1 MTDDLDIGFFEHP
14 LSVGIDFVKRLD
26 PKLVSSFA
34 YVQLQ
39 AAAQG
44 VDETD
49 VLWLLLCGACCRNN
63 VYTCVLDGI
72 INYGVYDSLLKDYR
86 DTRAVL
92 AVERTWSLYGTY
104 EYLRSKPGDY
114 DYDLCNSLVAWRDG
128 MLCEED
134 DCLSQPLPEHKKL
147 HLHSA
152 LFSRSPYMYAKWF
165 SRAAKVSAPHSGYY
179 GTLKHALRLFE
190 FKLQKETEADRN
202 FKVDSEIVAAMEKKL
217 AEMNNMQMHLN

>member
-1 MTDDLDIGFFEHP
+1 MTDDLDIGFFGHP
-14 LSVGIDFVKRLD
+14 LSVGMDFVKRLD

-44 VDETD
+44 ADETD

-63 VYTCVLDGI
+63 VYTGVLDGI
-72 INYGVYDSLLKDYR
+72 VNYGAYDVLLKDYK

-92 AVERTWSLYGTY
+92 AVENAWSLYGTY
-104 EYLRSKPGDY
+104 KYLHSEPGDY
-114 DYDLCNSLVAWRDG
+114 DYDLCSSLLAWRDG

-134 DCLSQPLPEHKKL
+134 DYLSRPLPEHKKL
-147 HLHSA
+147 QLHSA

-165 SRAAKVSAPHSGYY
+165 GKAAKASVSRSSCY
-179 GTLKHALRLFE
+179 GTLKHVLRLFK
-190 FKLQKETEADRN
+190 FKLQKETATDKN

>member
-1 MTDDLDIGFFEHP
+1 MTDDPDIGFFGHP
-14 LSVGIDFVKRLD
+14 LSVGMDFVERLD
-26 PKLVSSFA
+26 PNLVSSFA

-72 INYGVYDSLLKDYR
+72 VNYGAYDCLLKDYR
-86 DTRAVL
+86 DTRAVIV
-92 AVERTWSLYGTY
+92 VENAWSLYGSY
-104 EYLRSKPGDY
+104 KYLHSKPSDY

-128 MLCEED
+128 MLCED
-134 DCLSQPLPEHKKL
+134 DDYLSQPLPEHKKL
-147 HLHSA
+147 QLHSA
-152 LFSRSPYMYAKWF
+152 LFSRSPYVYAKWF
-165 SRAAKVSAPHSGYY
+165 SKAAKVSAGCGGCY
-179 GTLKHALRLFE
+179 GTLKHVLRLFE
-190 FKLQKETEADRN
+190 FKLQKETEAGKS